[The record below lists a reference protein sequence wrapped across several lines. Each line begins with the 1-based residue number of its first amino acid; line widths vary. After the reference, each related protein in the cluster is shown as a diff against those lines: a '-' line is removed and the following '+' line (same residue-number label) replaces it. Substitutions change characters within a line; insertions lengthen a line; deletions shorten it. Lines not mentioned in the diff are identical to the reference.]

1 MQPTTF
7 GSWLKKLRAEQD
19 LTQERLSE
27 LVGCA
32 TPTLRSFEIGVRRP
46 SREMAER
53 IAEVL
58 KLPNDER
65 SEFLRL
71 ARQVPERQR
80 DLPAAPIDGEKVSSL
95 LTNPTQALALPPL
108 TLPQSVG
115 PLIGREAERNALRIL
130 LLDERNRLVT
140 IFGTGGMGKTL
151 LALDVA
157 TQLTAH
163 FTDGVIFVSLAPL
176 RAAAHL
182 PGAVASTLQLPGGG
196 DSSQQIIMALANR
209 HLLLVLDGFE
219 ELLHQESNEAVTW
232 VSHLLQQ
239 TEHLQILITSRE
251 RLRLSS
257 ERSFELGG
265 LSLPNAALPVEMSD
279 AVLLF
284 LDRAQ
289 QAEPEFRLDSNNKQ
303 AVARICQLVDGMPLG
318 IELAA
323 AWVNVLSPEE
333 ITSELESNIDFLA
346 RANRDTTPRHRSMRA
361 VFDHSWSLLN
371 PEEREIMGRLAVFR
385 GGCHREAAQTV
396 AKATLPLL
404 AGLID
409 KSLVQ
414 RRQSEG
420 HARYGLHE
428 VVRQYAAEKRRAA
441 TPSPSNAP
449 KPTDGL
455 GQDEVWLA
463 HYTYF
468 YKLAAAAKIHLYG
481 SEQLQWLHILDEE
494 HANLRAALDRCLRT
508 NDLVRGLQLALQL
521 EEYWYIRGHH
531 REGLQ
536 RLLGFLQQNPA
547 QLPEVEAANGYVA
560 ATILAIAGGNY
571 TAALSY
577 IERCLD
583 TIRHVGD
590 QATLAKMLRYRG
602 LIALHKAD
610 YAAAETFASE
620 AVALASANN
629 NYSEMATTLTHL
641 AEIALI
647 QQNFARA
654 QELGEQAVQTLR
666 LIEDKNQLAGSL
678 RRLAQARIQL
688 GKWEDARYEA
698 LESLALNNEV
708 KDQRGTAASLVVV
721 AKLLSATQQ
730 WAAVAQLLG
739 AANHLL
745 SQAQSSLLP
754 ADQLIYDELRQQLT
768 SNTLDFPVMV
778 EVGRARMAQESYPP
792 YGLSWVE
799 QLFAE

>member
-32 TPTLRSFEIGVRRP
+32 TPTLRSFEIGARRP
-46 SREMAER
+46 SREMADR

-71 ARQVPERQR
+71 ARQAPERQR
-80 DLPAAPIDGEKVSSL
+80 DLPNAPIDDEKVSSP
-95 LTNPTQALALPPL
+95 LTSHTPALPLPHF
-108 TLPQSVG
+108 TVPQSVG
-115 PLIGREAERNALRIL
+115 PLIGREAERNALRTL

-163 FTDGVIFVSLAPL
+163 FTDGIVFVSLTPL

-182 PGAVASTLQLPGGG
+182 PGAVASALQLPGGG
-196 DSSQQIIMALANR
+196 DASQQINMALATR

-219 ELLHQESNEAVTW
+219 ELLHQESNEATNW
-232 VSHLLQQ
+232 VNQLLQQ

-289 QAEPEFRLDSNNKQ
+289 QAEPEFRLDSNNKRSI
-303 AVARICQLVDGMPLG
+303 ARICQLVDGMPLG

-333 ITSELESNIDFLA
+333 IASELESNIDFLA

-371 PEEREIMGRLAVFR
+371 AEEREIMGRLAVFR
-385 GGCHREAAQTV
+385 GGCQREAAQTV
-396 AKATLPLL
+396 AKATLPRL

-409 KSLVQ
+409 KSLIQ
-414 RRQSEG
+414 RRQSGG
-420 HARYGLHE
+420 HARYELHE
-428 VVRQYAAEKRRAA
+428 VIRQYAAEKRRA
-441 TPSPSNAP
+441 TMPSPSNGSA
-449 KPTDGL
+449 TTIGL

-463 HYTYF
+463 HYSYF
-468 YKLAAAAKIHLYG
+468 YKLAATAKSHLYG
-481 SEQLQWLHILDEE
+481 SEQLQWLHVLDEE

-508 NDLVRGLQLALQL
+508 HDLVRGLQLALQL

-536 RLLGFLQQNPA
+536 RLLDFLQQDPA
-547 QLPEVEAANGYVA
+547 QLSEIESANGYVA

-571 TAALSY
+571 SAALTY

-583 TIRHVGD
+583 TIRRVGD
-590 QATLAKMLRYRG
+590 RATLAKMLRYRG
-602 LIALHKAD
+602 LIALHEAD
-610 YAAAETFASE
+610 YAAAETYASE
-620 AVALASANN
+620 AVAVASTNN
-629 NYSEMATTLTHL
+629 NYSEVATTLTHL
-641 AEIALI
+641 AEIALV
-647 QQNFARA
+647 QQNFNRA
-654 QELGEQAVQTLR
+654 QALGEQAVQTLR

-688 GKWEDARYEA
+688 GKWEDARAEA

-708 KDQRGTAASLVVV
+708 KDQRGTAASMVVV
-721 AKLLSATQQ
+721 AKLLSATQT

-739 AANHLL
+739 AANYLL

-754 ADQLIYDELRQQLT
+754 ADQLVYDELRQQL
-768 SNTLDFPVMV
+768 SANEPDFQKML
-778 EVGRARMAQESYPP
+778 EAGRARMVQEAYPP
-792 YGLSWVE
+792 YQLNWVE
-799 QLFAE
+799 ELFAE